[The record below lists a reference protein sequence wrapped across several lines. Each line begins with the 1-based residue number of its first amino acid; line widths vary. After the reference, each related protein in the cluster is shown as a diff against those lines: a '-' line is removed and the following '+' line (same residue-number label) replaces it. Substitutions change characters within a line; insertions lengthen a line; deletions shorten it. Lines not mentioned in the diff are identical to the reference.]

1 MSSSSKTVPRGAKKA
16 KSPEKGKKGKTV
28 KVHLSK
34 DAKGGNVNKTMSVE
48 SGMVILIKHLNEG
61 LTVKKCEDIISPRE
75 IFEEYLR
82 TNNGNEEE
90 AFKHFYAL
98 GWRGEC
104 CV

>member
-1 MSSSSKTVPRGAKKA
+1 MSSSSKAVPKGAKKA

-28 KVHLSK
+28 KASLSK
-34 DAKGGNVNKTMSVE
+34 GAKGGSVNTTLSEE
-48 SGMVILIKHLNEG
+48 SGMTILIKHLNEG
-61 LTVKKCEDIISPRE
+61 LKVKKCEDILSPRQ
-75 IFEEYLR
+75 IFEDYLR

-90 AFKHFYAL
+90 AFKHFYEL